1 MCHMSCIVFG
11 AKSIRR
17 EDVEGKRVIEVG
29 SYDVNGSL
37 RPLLTAW
44 KPAEYVGSDIVSG
57 PGVDLIC
64 EAEQLVA
71 RFGEGRFDLVV
82 CTEVLEHT
90 RRWREVVHNLKHLVA
105 PGGLLLVTTR
115 GPGFAFHAWPNDFW
129 RYDTEDFR
137 RIFSD
142 FETLALESDPEAPGV
157 FAYLRRPASLDETDL
172 SGIALTSMLTGRRE
186 VDVTDADF
194 RNAYYQRALRR
205 EKLRQTLGGM
215 KLVLKKAVGLS

>member
-1 MCHMSCIVFG
+1 MSCIVFG
-11 AKSIRR
+11 AKLLRR

-37 RPLLTAW
+37 RPLLTSW
-44 KPAEYVGSDIVSG
+44 KPAEYVGSDIVNG
-57 PGVDLIC
+57 PGVDVIC
-64 EAEQLVA
+64 EAEKLVD

-90 RRWREVVHNLKHLVA
+90 RYWRSVVHNLKHVTA

-129 RYDTEDFR
+129 RYDVEDFG

-142 FETLALESDPEAPGV
+142 FEALALEADPEAPGV
-157 FAYLRRPASLDETDL
+157 FTYLRRPADLKDADL
-172 SGIALTSMLTGRRE
+172 SGIALNSMLTGRRE
-186 VDVTDADF
+186 LDITDADF
-194 RNAYYQRALRR
+194 KNPHYQNALRR
-205 EKLRQTLGGM
+205 ERFRETLGGM
-215 KLVLKKAVGLS
+215 KRTLKQVVGLS